1 MSVLLV
7 YPAVLAI
14 VAAIIA
20 VVRYTSPRPAAARS
34 GRPLARTVTFI
45 VGALI
50 AVPVM
55 ALISFAGVSKR
66 LS

>member
-1 MSVLLV
+1 MSILLV

-14 VAAIIA
+14 VAAIIVA
-20 VVRYTSPRPAAARS
+20 VRHASPRPATARS
-34 GRPLARTVTFI
+34 GRPLARTVAFI

-50 AVPVM
+50 AAPVM
-55 ALISFAGVSKR
+55 ALIGFAGVGKR